1 MTLTLTWQTVI
12 TVAAVLAAAGGIG
25 AAVARVVRWLDR
37 QKAQDAD
44 LDAIREEQTLLTY
57 GVLACLKGLQEQGCD
72 GPVTDAI
79 DKIERHINKAAHH
92 QN

>member
-57 GVLACLKGLQEQGCD
+57 GVLACLKGLQEQGCN
-72 GPVTDAI
+72 GPVSEAI

>member
-57 GVLACLKGLQEQGCD
+57 GVLACLKGLQEQGCN
-72 GPVTDAI
+72 GPVSDAI
-79 DKIERHINKAAHH
+79 DKIEKHINKAAHH